1 MKDLLRYL
9 DESLIQKV
17 QHAFSAVA
25 ECPVSICDLA
35 GREIVNDPGNA
46 SDWNT
51 VLDEDFES
59 INQDEIDFD
68 NNKHVPILLAGE
80 IRGFVKTEN
89 SLDQIPQSTLS
100 LLKLMSLM
108 ITKMCA
114 DSENISNR
122 IEQLL
127 AVHRVSAKL
136 TGGQTVKKV
145 LDTIV
150 KTAGSVIGAKSS
162 TIRLIEPSGDK
173 LTIKAG
179 YNVSEDYL
187 LKGAILLSD
196 SEIDQQAVST
206 HKPVYMENMATDPRV
221 LYPQEAQMEG
231 FVSGICVPMIFN
243 QKCEGL
249 LRIYMDDFY
258 KFDWFELQLA
268 QTVANTGA
276 AAIVHAR
283 DAEEALLSERMKKQ
297 LSLAGE
303 VQRRMIPS
311 KPPALEGFEFA
322 YDFVPTYE
330 LGGDFFDF
338 IPLPCG
344 RIGFVIC
351 DVVGKGVRASLLMSA
366 IRASLRA
373 HSKYL
378 TSLSEVIEAVNQ
390 DLCADTVASDFATMF
405 FGVLEK
411 GSSDLH
417 YVCAGHTPAMI
428 GRGDKVLELHA
439 GGGVLGILA
448 DMPYQAGVA
457 HLEKDD
463 LILLYTD
470 GLNEATN
477 FKHEQYG
484 RKRIAQALKHCNKN
498 DYSAKNTVS
507 YCLWDMRRFVGL
519 QNQQDDTTVIGVK
532 VV

>member
-35 GREIVNDPGNA
+35 GRQIVKEPGTS
-46 SDWNT
+46 SDWLS
-51 VLDEDFES
+51 VLEDEF
-59 INQDEIDFD
+59 QDHNPDDFD
-68 NNKHVPILLAGE
+68 YDLERDVPILLSGKV
-80 IRGFVKTEN
+80 RGFVRIADSADDVSPSKLN
-89 SLDQIPQSTLS
+89 
-100 LLKLMSLM
+100 LLKLMSQMLA
-108 ITKMCA
+108 KMCA
-114 DSENISNR
+114 DSESINNR

-127 AVHRVSAKL
+127 AIHRVSAKL
-136 TGGQTVKKV
+136 TGGQTVKQV

-196 SEIDQQAVST
+196 SEIDRQAVST
-206 HKPVYMENMATDPRV
+206 HKPVYMENMVTDPRV
-221 LYPQEAQMEG
+221 LYPQEAQLEG

-258 KFDWFELQLA
+258 QFDWFELQLA

-283 DAEEALLSERMKKQ
+283 DAEEALLSERMKRQ

-311 KPPALEGFEFA
+311 KPPVLEGFELA

-338 IPLPCG
+338 IPLPSG
-344 RIGFVIC
+344 RMGFVIC

-378 TSLSEVIEAVNQ
+378 DTLSKVIEAVNQ

-417 YVCAGHTPAMI
+417 YVCAGHTPAMLA
-428 GRGDKVLELHA
+428 RGDKVMELHA
-439 GGGVLGILA
+439 GGGVLGILS
-448 DMPYQAGVA
+448 DMPFQTGVA
-457 HLEKDD
+457 HLQKDD
-463 LILLYTD
+463 IILLYTD

-477 FKHEQYG
+477 FKHDQYG
-484 RKRIAQALKHCNKN
+484 IKRIAEALKHCYKN
-498 DYSAKNTVS
+498 NYSAKNSVS
-507 YCLWDMRRFVGL
+507 YCLWDMRRFAGL
-519 QNQQDDTTVIGVK
+519 QNQQDDTTVIGIKVK
-532 VV
+532 